1 MDSRRQGFCR
11 QAHAGGF
18 VQMGSRRRARSDGLS
33 QGVSRRWVPAG
44 VEVGGPEARAGSG
57 ERRQVAA
64 SAVAEMA
71 WRRECANLRALLWHT
86 SIALANNSSAD
97 THGEEFAPARI
108 ASGHLSLL
116 PPNCTRPNYQ
126 ELIEARYFRASHR
139 ASSLTLVV
147 P

>member
-1 MDSRRQGFCR
+1 
-11 QAHAGGF
+11 
-18 VQMGSRRRARSDGLS
+18 MGSRRRARSDGLS

-108 ASGHLSLL
+108 ASGLCEFGRRSLSLFSFLFSPSL
-116 PPNCTRPNYQ
+116 PFLQ
-126 ELIEARYFRASHR
+126 LFM
-139 ASSLTLVV
+139 SSLFSVISLFSLRIALDQIIKS
-147 P
+147 